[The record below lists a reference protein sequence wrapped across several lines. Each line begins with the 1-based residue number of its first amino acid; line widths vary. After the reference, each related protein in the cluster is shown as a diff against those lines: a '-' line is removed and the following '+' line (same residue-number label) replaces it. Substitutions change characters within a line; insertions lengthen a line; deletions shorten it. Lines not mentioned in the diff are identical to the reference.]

1 MKTPRIPEIIDLRPG
16 AIERLASY
24 CARGAAFSQLRL
36 VADERTWEAA
46 GREAERSLKAA
57 GLATRATVL
66 DGPEP
71 AADARGILRL
81 LFDDVAEERLFV
93 AIGSGTITDLVRFV
107 CHRTGRDFLS
117 LATAPSVDAYSSVVA
132 PIVVEGMKRTVP
144 ARAPLAVFAE
154 PEVLARAPRAMIA
167 AGFGDMVC
175 KFSAAAD
182 WRLGALL
189 WGESFDEAIARR
201 SVAAANGCVEAIADI
216 GAARADGAAQ
226 LMAGLVESGICMAL
240 AGHSRPASGAEHQY
254 SHFWEMKLLREG
266 RPPVLH
272 GLKVGI
278 GTLETARLWEA
289 VGVMGADE
297 AKARLAASKPPARV
311 SEEHRIRAAYGEL
324 APEVLATQERF
335 LAMDPEAYES
345 LKARI
350 GGNWEVIRA
359 LAAAVPSRDETERLL
374 VAAGCPTDART
385 LGLGEAEIAASL
397 DSAHYLRDRF
407 TVVKLARVLGLR
419 P

>member
-1 MKTPRIPEIIDLRPG
+1 MKTPRIPETVDLRPG
-16 AIERLASY
+16 ATERLASY
-24 CARGAAFSQLRL
+24 CARGAALTKLRL

-57 GLATRATVL
+57 GLATRASVL
-66 DGPEP
+66 EGPEP

-81 LFDDVAEERLFV
+81 LFDDVAEERLFI

-117 LATAPSVDAYSSVVA
+117 LATAPSVDAYASVVA

-144 ARAPLAVFAE
+144 ARAALAVFAE

-175 KFSAAAD
+175 KFSAVAD

-201 SVAAANGCVEAIADI
+201 SVAAANSCVEALADI
-216 GAARADGAAQ
+216 GAARTDGAAK

-278 GTLETARLWEA
+278 GTLEAARWWHV
-289 VGVMGADE
+289 VGDMDAGE
-297 AKARLAASKPPARV
+297 AKARLAASKPPARE
-311 SEEHRIRAAYGEL
+311 SEEDRIRAAYGEL
-324 APEVLATQERF
+324 APEVLAAQERF

-350 GGNWEVIRA
+350 GGNWEEIRA
-359 LAAAVPSRDETERLL
+359 LAACVPSRAETERLL
-374 VAAGCPTDART
+374 LAAGCPTDARA